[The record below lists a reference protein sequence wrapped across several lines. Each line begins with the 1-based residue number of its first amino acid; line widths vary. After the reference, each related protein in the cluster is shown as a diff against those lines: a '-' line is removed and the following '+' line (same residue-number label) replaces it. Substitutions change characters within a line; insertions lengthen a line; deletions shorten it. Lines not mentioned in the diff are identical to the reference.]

1 MDTSALR
8 KLTTACLAA
17 LALSACG
24 GDDDNDPAPAP
35 PAEAGFQLQ
44 LLHFADMDGA
54 TGALQNVEPFSAVLE
69 ALRAEY
75 PDNTLVLS
83 SGDNFIPGPRYF
95 AAADPAM
102 DGVPGVAVAG
112 NGRADIAMLNAMG
125 LQGAAV
131 GNHDLDGGTAEFAGI
146 LAAEGNYPGARFPY
160 LSANLDFTTDANLAG
175 LVQSDGQSLAAMPNG
190 LSGYGTVEVGGE
202 TLGVIGASTPSLGNI
217 TSTGDIT
224 INPSSGG
231 NQALA
236 DVLQPKIDE
245 LRDQGVDKIIMLA
258 HMQTLSVEKEL
269 ATLLEGV
276 DIIVAGGSNTLLAD
290 DNDRLRDGDSAADDY
305 PLTFTSA
312 ADEPVLVV
320 NTDGDYKYLGRLV
333 VRFDDDGV
341 LLTDSLD
348 DTVNGAYVTD
358 ETMAENL
365 EGTPNSDVTTIV
377 TALEDVLAAR
387 DGNILGRTAVYL
399 DGRRNQVRTQETNL
413 GNLTADANLWLS
425 RQYDPSVQVSIKNGG
440 GIRDDIGYFVIP
452 PGSTSEDDLEFFPPA
467 ANESA
472 GKAEGDIS
480 QFDLEGSLRFNNT
493 LTVGDVT
500 AAELHQLLEHAVA
513 KVEGVAGQFPQVA
526 GLRFSFDPTRPGLR
540 STANGDDVDQAGER
554 VRSLALVDDNGA
566 VLDTL
571 VQNGAVVGDANRVIR
586 LVTLGFLATEGGSGL
601 GGDGYP
607 FDFPLEN
614 RIDLDAEAIPG
625 GGSNLATFADPGSE
639 QDALAEYLL
648 DQFGESTPFNQAETD
663 ADQDLR
669 IQNLSR
675 RTDTVLP

>member
-24 GDDDNDPAPAP
+24 GDSDNDPAPAP

-160 LSANLDFTTDANLAG
+160 LSANLDFTTDANLSG
-175 LVQSDGQSLAAMPNG
+175 LVESDGQSLAAMPNG

-202 TLGVIGASTPSLGNI
+202 TLGVIGATTPSLGNI

-236 DVLQPKIDE
+236 DVLQPKIDA
-245 LRDQGVDKIIMLA
+245 LRDQGIDKIIMLA
-258 HMQTLSVEKEL
+258 HMQTISVEKEL

-290 DNDRLRDGDSAADDY
+290 DNDRLR
-305 PLTFTSA
+305 
-312 ADEPVLVV
+312 
-320 NTDGDYKYLGRLV
+320 
-333 VRFDDDGV
+333 
-341 LLTDSLD
+341 
-348 DTVNGAYVTD
+348 
-358 ETMAENL
+358 
-365 EGTPNSDVTTIV
+365 
-377 TALEDVLAAR
+377 
-387 DGNILGRTAVYL
+387 
-399 DGRRNQVRTQETNL
+399 
-413 GNLTADANLWLS
+413 
-425 RQYDPSVQVSIKNGG
+425 GG
-440 GIRDDIGYFVIP
+440 
-452 PGSTSEDDLEFFPPA
+452 
-467 ANESA
+467 
-472 GKAEGDIS
+472 
-480 QFDLEGSLRFNNT
+480 
-493 LTVGDVT
+493 
-500 AAELHQLLEHAVA
+500 
-513 KVEGVAGQFPQVA
+513 
-526 GLRFSFDPTRPGLR
+526 
-540 STANGDDVDQAGER
+540 
-554 VRSLALVDDNGA
+554 
-566 VLDTL
+566 
-571 VQNGAVVGDANRVIR
+571 
-586 LVTLGFLATEGGSGL
+586 
-601 GGDGYP
+601 
-607 FDFPLEN
+607 
-614 RIDLDAEAIPG
+614 
-625 GGSNLATFADPGSE
+625 
-639 QDALAEYLL
+639 
-648 DQFGESTPFNQAETD
+648 
-663 ADQDLR
+663 
-669 IQNLSR
+669 
-675 RTDTVLP
+675 